1 MYLSSQTIMDL
12 AKLHS
17 DELIQEADRQR
28 LANRLWRPRRAT
40 ESGGTESRATDGRA
54 TDSRRSGC
62 RAEQHAVSR
71 LEPGRAGRTVQVG
84 RT

>member
-28 LANRLWRPRRAT
+28 LADRVWRRRRAMNSQPT
-40 ESGGTESRATDGRA
+40 NNQATDRRGSGR
-54 TDSRRSGC
+54 
-62 RAEQHAVSR
+62 RAEQQTVSR
-71 LEPGRAGRTVQVG
+71 LEPGRANRTVQVG